1 MEAQLTFAQ
10 DIRSLFRERDIHS
23 MSFAFDLA
31 SYEDVHANAEAI
43 YDRLASGSMP
53 CDGKWPTEDVQRFRM
68 WIDTGA
74 LP

>member
-1 MEAQLTFAQ
+1 METQLTFAQ
-10 DIRSLFRERDIHS
+10 DIRPLFRERDIHS

-53 CDGKWPTEDVQRFRM
+53 CDGKWPAEDVHLFRI